1 MIETFRISRQPN
13 PLWLAYVYTQFRM
26 LCSVLDDQR
35 KPLGYIDVAALKA
48 RWEAGGADPVSL
60 PPSAS
65 SFHVPVLD

>member
-1 MIETFRISRQPN
+1 
-13 PLWLAYVYTQFRM
+13 M

-60 PPSAS
+60 SSSAS
-65 SFHVPVLD
+65 SFHIPVLD

>member
-1 MIETFRISRQPN
+1 
-13 PLWLAYVYTQFRM
+13 M

-60 PPSAS
+60 PHLRPLFMSLYS
-65 SFHVPVLD
+65 TNLT